1 MFKVATKFPRRKSD
15 NISPYFCGGNPIARR
30 LRWVIACQMLF
41 SLSFRR
47 RNRAMGIPHFHGENP
62 TEFCVWCATAHRRVS
77 RLCMRCVLTYSHHDE
92 PKPSKVLEHVDTCHL
107 HMETNVTWWHG
118 SRQSHHD
125 DHAHNIAWICTY
137 DNRLEHIPILQG
149 QELSWLER
157 AAHIAI
163 RVHHTKCTITHT
175 QASKYIYIY
184 IKHASCTML
193 SHRTRK

>member
-1 MFKVATKFPRRKSD
+1 MPNAILTKLSMWEYSNGDAPFSRQKS
-15 NISPYFCGGNPIARR
+15 S
-30 LRWVIACQMLF
+30 
-41 SLSFRR
+41 
-47 RNRAMGIPHFHGENP
+47 
-62 TEFCVWCATAHRRVS
+62 RVS
-77 RLCMRCVLTYSHHDE
+77 HLCIWCISTCSHCDE

-125 DHAHNIAWICTY
+125 DHAHNIVWICTY

-175 QASKYIYIY
+175 RTSIYIYIY
-184 IKHASCTML
+184 IHTYIMHNAITQSKKVNQTLPMFQGYDPARYRKCKIDIAIPKERGL
-193 SHRTRK
+193 SME